1 MKKTIKANSSRVLS
15 LFLSIALIISTFA
28 IIAQIS
34 VLAESA
40 YAPEEFALGSGT
52 ADDPY
57 QISTVGHLVKM
68 VQSGGKDI
76 QGECKYYKLM
86 NDIDLNPTDNWDPQ
100 NGSYKNW
107 ASIISGISVDTTFY
121 GYLDGNGKTISHLYV
136 KTGDYQ
142 YDNIAGLIQAMST
155 NSWIKDLTIDSF
167 YSYGQQAAG
176 VVGMVCGERTGNV
189 INFENITV
197 KNGMVTATNQWGG
210 GVAGILSH
218 AGGKATFNN
227 CKAIGLNITYA
238 CENAKRGA
246 ICGNS
251 DPDGTDNAELIDC
264 TAIGCRGVG
273 ELIGGAKGNGTNGTV
288 KDYDETVNYAGGSG
302 TKADPYQI
310 ATADQL
316 NKMVNDGGKKG
327 NEPAYYV
334 LKNDIVFNDT
344 NGWSPDAANTNG
356 YNLWN
361 TPSVGFEGNF
371 NGNGYTISNLYIKG
385 NGFINEALDGAVI
398 TNVRFENVY
407 VSGDQWVGTLFG
419 NVHAITVSNVMII
432 NSQLVRTANWDNSG
446 GITGYVEDGK
456 TATFSN
462 CAVIKTNAD
471 GAISGCG
478 SWSWSTQNITGC
490 WAVECSNATRFCAG
504 IDVTATTTKSY
515 FITDKSSIQGLRAK
529 ITMPN
534 LDWEN
539 TWKADLLFDYPELR
553 DIVWHGKA
561 NEPVLKDSEKPN
573 SAENPY
579 EIYSAAELYWLAKNL
594 KKATGYYALCSDI
607 YLNDI
612 NDFSEEEPWWNTAN
626 INKWYTSG
634 NPNDVF
640 TGHLEGNS
648 HKIYGIYVN
657 TDDESECSGLFPALG
672 DGAEINNLIILK
684 SKLSSENGYIGG
696 IAGKIM
702 PDSEVSIKNC
712 LVDSSVD
719 LSGRYVSGIVAAIAS
734 NANVTLSN
742 SAFTG
747 TLKSDNDT
755 GAIISETEDNAEIN
769 LVGVFA
775 PYSKLAI
782 GTNISY
788 QKCYQTGESDISGLT
803 AVSLESMKGLSVKRT
818 GMPDLDFDKVWIP
831 QSDDFPTLRDPAKYG
846 VQGEVWDGSVAEDF
860 ALHPLTGKRGNGTK
874 VNPYIITTAAQ
885 LYRMM
890 AVHEKG
896 AYYELAA
903 DIYLNDTSD
912 PEWYNNSGVNTW
924 FNSVSTSAEPWEL
937 HFDGKGHSINGLY
950 CYAGGWLATGFI
962 PLIGGNSSV
971 INVHIRNSYYSG
983 PAIAWGT
990 EASNNIG
997 GICGYVVPKA
1007 NVSVGGCTVDS
1018 SVIFEGG
1025 DFVGGIVG
1033 ANGGYNLLIQQC
1045 GFSGKINSEGRF
1057 IGGIYGNVWS
1067 PTTVNYCYSI
1077 GSIVGGKDDNVHA
1090 TASFTYTTEDQTQ
1103 NPYADKLNVIRTEE
1117 ENFYSQNAQ
1126 SFLEFD
1132 WNKWTFKTGYDYPF
1146 PTYSLNESEG
1156 IVGGIWSGNIA
1167 SNYQPYTTDFDYPQD
1182 RGLEPSAE
1190 GIIIDPEIGD
1200 YYYGDGTD
1208 DYPYHIAT
1216 GEQLAKMIIENCTQ
1230 QLAENLNAEQ
1240 KSFLMV
1246 ADIYLNDVNDPDW
1259 TSQDNKEAH
1268 NWVGADYRYGFRG
1281 HFNGDGHIV
1290 YGLRLVGPID
1300 YAITGLIP
1308 VISEGAV
1315 VEKVGVV
1322 NACMNIT
1329 SKVATYASGIAGY
1342 VTYYAT
1348 LLGNDA
1354 PESLTLSNVEEYG
1367 LTPPIIKECFVY
1379 DSYMS
1384 AFSAG
1389 GIVGGVPAPVII
1401 EDCYF
1406 AGTVTADGNKHGS
1419 IVANCWGGGGTVMVK
1434 SSYGFTTDYGQ
1445 AIGGDAALGSWVTGG
1460 YTYVKKSLTRFKL
1473 MHPADMYGESAYK
1486 HLPEFFAD
1494 GRDVWTIVEGGT
1506 PVLSVFGE
1514 RAKKYTYNTPVYT
1527 TVQFT
1532 TNVQDLI
1539 FPSVTGFYGDP
1550 LTLPTPTREG
1560 YIFDG
1565 WYYYP
1570 ELQCRAEINC
1580 VPRRSVNLFA
1590 KWIKN
1595 CVTQDFESY
1604 ADSKYDID
1612 PNGDYEYYKIGM
1624 ANYDTNY
1631 IHGGSKS
1638 MHRIGNTDAEEDFLL
1653 NYEEKLVKG
1662 KVYKMTFWVCTDKDD
1677 TNATI
1682 SLVHNSWPD
1691 INLSQEPAIGVE
1703 KIVTLNN
1710 MKDKEWQQ
1718 CTFTFTANSEWI
1730 SIRTTGNASL
1740 YFDDFFLITDGTEGK
1755 LLPTVQVDNDNN
1767 SSDNSYSNNSNNSNS
1782 NNIVPSDNPEI
1793 DVVNPDEPAEADT
1806 VENSTKPKADE
1817 NEGFNWLYVIIIAV
1831 AVIVVG
1837 SGVLVVF
1844 LFKRKKKLK

>member
-40 YAPEEFALGSGT
+40 YAPEDFALGSGT
-52 ADDPY
+52 EADPY

-68 VQSGGKDI
+68 VQDCGKNSSG
-76 QGECKYYKLM
+76 ESLYYKLIA
-86 NDIDLNPTDNWDPQ
+86 DIDLNPTNNWDPQ
-100 NGSYKNW
+100 NVSYKNW
-107 ASIISGISVDTTFY
+107 ASITTGISSDNIFY
-121 GYLDGNGKTISHLYV
+121 GYLDGNYRTISHLYV
-136 KTGDYQ
+136 KTGDNQ
-142 YDNIAGLIQAMST
+142 YDNYAGLIQAMSP
-155 NSWIKDLTIDSF
+155 NSWIKNLTIDSF
-167 YSYGQQAAG
+167 YSSGLYAAG
-176 VVGMVCGERTGNV
+176 VVGMTYGVRTDGV
-189 INFENITV
+189 TNFENITV
-197 KNGMVTATNQWGG
+197 KNGTVISTNQYGSG
-210 GVAGILSH
+210 AAGILSY
-218 AGGKATFNN
+218 AYAKTTFNT

-251 DPDGTDNAELIDC
+251 DPDGTDNAELTDC
-264 TAIGCRGVG
+264 TAIGCRGVNQ
-273 ELIGGAKGNGTNGTV
+273 LIGGAKGNGANGTV
-288 KDYDETVNYAGGSG
+288 KSYDETVKYAGGSG

-310 ATADQL
+310 ATVDQL
-316 NKMVNDGGKKG
+316 YRMVYERGKKG
-327 NEPAYYV
+327 DAAAYYL
-334 LKNDIVFNDT
+334 LKNDIVFNETDE
-344 NGWSPDAANTNG
+344 WSPDAANTNG

-398 TNVRFENVY
+398 TNVRFENIY
-407 VSGDQWVGTLFG
+407 VSGDSWVGALIGTA
-419 NVHAITVSNVMII
+419 HEITVSNVMIT
-432 NSQLVRTANWDNSG
+432 NSQLVRTVDWDNSG
-446 GITGYVEDGK
+446 GIVGLISDGK

-462 CAVIKTNAD
+462 CAVIKTNAN

-478 SWSWSTQNITGC
+478 SWNAASQNITGC
-490 WAVECSNATRFCAG
+490 WAVECEKAKRFCAG
-504 IDVTATTTKSY
+504 KEVNTKNSY
-515 FITDKSSIQGLRAK
+515 FITDKLSIQGLIAK

-534 LDWEN
+534 LDWKN
-539 TWKADLLFDYPELR
+539 TWKADLLFGYPELR
-553 DIVWHGKA
+553 DIVWNGKSCT
-561 NEPVLKDSEKPN
+561 EPVLKDTENPN

-579 EIYSAAELYWLAKNL
+579 EIYSAAELYWLAKNVET
-594 KKATGYYALCSDI
+594 ATGYYALCSDI

-612 NDFSEEEPWWNTAN
+612 NDFSEEEPWWDTGN

-634 NPNDVF
+634 KPNDVF
-640 TGHLEGNS
+640 KGHLEGNY

-657 TDDESECSGLFPALG
+657 TDDESEICSGLFPALG

-684 SKLSSENGYIGG
+684 SKLSSKKGYIGG
-696 IAGKIM
+696 IAGRII
-702 PDSEVSIKNC
+702 PNSVVSIKNC

-719 LSGRYVSGIVAAIAS
+719 LSGEYVSGIVAAIAS
-734 NANVTLSN
+734 NANVTISN

-755 GAIISETEDNAEIN
+755 GAIISKTQDTAKIK

-788 QKCYQTGESDISGLT
+788 EKCYQTGESDISGLT
-803 AVSLESMKGLSVKRT
+803 AVILESMKGLSVKRT
-818 GMPDLDFDKVWIP
+818 GMPELDFDKVWLP
-831 QSDDFPTLRDPAKYG
+831 QSDDFPAFRDPAKYG
-846 VQGEVWDGSVAEDF
+846 VKGEVWDGSVAEDF
-860 ALHPLTGKRGNGTK
+860 ALNPISGKRGNGTK

-890 AVHEKG
+890 AVREKG

-912 PEWYNNSGVNTW
+912 PEWYNNSGVNSW
-924 FNSVSTSAEPWEL
+924 FNSVSPSAEPWEL
-937 HFDGKGHSINGLY
+937 HFDGKGYSINGLH

-962 PLIGGNSSV
+962 PVIGGNSSV

-983 PAIAWGT
+983 PTIAWGV

-1007 NVSVGGCTVDS
+1007 NVIVGGCTVDS
-1018 SVIFEGG
+1018 SVIFEGA
-1025 DFVGGIVG
+1025 DAVGGIVC
-1033 ANGGYNLLIQQC
+1033 ANAGDTLLIQQC
-1045 GFSGKINSEGRF
+1045 GFSGKINSEGRC
-1057 IGGIYGNVWS
+1057 IGGIYGNVWAS
-1067 PTTVNYCYSI
+1067 TTVKYCYSI

-1103 NPYADKLNVIRTEE
+1103 NPYANKLNVIRTEE
-1117 ENFYSQNAQ
+1117 ENFYSQNAE
-1126 SFLEFD
+1126 SILEFD
-1132 WNKWTFKTGYDYPF
+1132 WNKWTFKTDYDYPF

-1156 IVGGIWSGNIA
+1156 IVGGIWSGNLA

-1182 RGLEPSAE
+1182 RGLEVSVE

-1216 GEQLAKMIIENCTQ
+1216 GEQLRKMIGENCTQ
-1230 QLAENLNAEQ
+1230 ELAENLNAEQ

-1268 NWVGADYRYGFRG
+1268 NWVSADYRYGFRG

-1322 NACMNIT
+1322 NAYINNT
-1329 SKVATYASGIAGY
+1329 SKASTYAAGIAGY
-1342 VTYYAT
+1342 VTHYAD
-1348 LLGNDA
+1348 LLGKDA
-1354 PESLTLSNVEEYG
+1354 PKSLTLYNVEEYG
-1367 LTPPIIKECFVY
+1367 LTPPIVKECFAY
-1379 DSYMS
+1379 DSYIS
-1384 AFSAG
+1384 ASSAG
-1389 GIVGGVPAPVII
+1389 GIVGAVPDPVII

-1406 AGTVTADGNKHGS
+1406 VGTVTAGGNCHGS
-1419 IVANCWGGGGTVMVK
+1419 IVANCWGAGGTVMVK

-1445 AIGGDAALGSWVTGG
+1445 AIGGAAALGSAVKGG
-1460 YTYVKKSLTRFKL
+1460 YTYTKKSLTRFKL
-1473 MHPADMYGESAYK
+1473 MHPIDMYGESAYK

-1494 GRDVWTIVEGGT
+1494 GRDVWTTVEDGT

-1514 RAKKYTYNTPVYT
+1514 RAKKYIYNTPIYS

-1539 FPSVTGFYGDP
+1539 LPSVTGFYGDP

-1612 PNGDYEYYKIGM
+1612 PNGDYQYYKIGL
-1624 ANYDTNY
+1624 ANYDSNY
-1631 IHGGSKS
+1631 VYGGSKS

-1662 KVYKMTFWVCTDKDD
+1662 KVYKMTFWVCTDKDG
-1677 TNATI
+1677 TNATV

-1740 YFDDFFLITDGTEGK
+1740 YFDNFFLITDGTDGK
-1755 LLPTVQVDNDNN
+1755 LLPTVKVDNDNN
-1767 SSDNSYSNNSNNSNS
+1767 SSDNSYSNNSNS

-1793 DVVNPDEPAEADT
+1793 DAVNPDEPAKT
-1806 VENSTKPKADE
+1806 NSVENSTKPKADE